1 MFKAQC
7 ERTLSL
13 MVIRWGT
20 LFCLFA
26 TGGATV
32 GYSAENASLV
42 ASQSVIYD
50 DNARLS
56 HEKKESEITLST
68 EISAGWQQQTKHI
81 SIDANYAMSYVR
93 RRLGEE
99 DNTRQVNGGGRVTWH
114 VLPSRVQWYVADS
127 ESYSVIDRKE
137 IDTDSNRSQQRSLS
151 TGSKIDIPLSPV
163 DSLSFGANYTVSRQ
177 DTSEDNGSKVRD
189 VSGSLSHRFSAI
201 RSVDLSLSTS
211 KTTFNNSDGEPET
224 VGAFVAFNALT
235 ASGSFSA
242 GLGVNR
248 LSTRSDTGS
257 YAKSKTTSNSFDIS
271 YSSSWGQSQFQ
282 VSITK
287 QLKDSISSFYDEDF
301 GVFRAIAE
309 SSGINIVDS
318 SGVVIGQINNADDL
332 AFIGIEDQSYETEDV
347 VIQTGAQITLSK
359 PIFSSVTHVT
369 LGFSYSNDE
378 LQTQKDTQKVLA
390 YDMGLSHALSEHLM
404 FNASYRIDKSEFD
417 TTNNDSADT
426 ERTDFSQQAGIGVSY
441 SLSDDINIS
450 AQVDASLRRVGREG
464 EEGSYNVSNKSVSL
478 SVSYKIK

>member
-1 MFKAQC
+1 MFKAHC

-13 MVIRWGT
+13 MVIRWST

-26 TGGATV
+26 VGGATV
-32 GYSAENASLV
+32 GFSAESVSLV
-42 ASQSVIYD
+42 ASQSVIYE

-56 HEKKESEITLST
+56 HERKESEITLST
-68 EISAGWQQQTKHI
+68 EIGAGWQQQTKHI

-93 RRLGEE
+93 RRLDDE
-99 DNTRQVNGGGRVTWH
+99 DNTRQVDGNGRVTWH
-114 VLPSRVQWYVADS
+114 VLPSRVQWYVADN
-127 ESYSVIDRKE
+127 ESYSIIDRKE
-137 IDTDSNRSQQRSLS
+137 IDTDSNRSQQRSIS
-151 TGSKIDIPLSPV
+151 TGPQINIPLSPV
-163 DSLSFGANYTVSRQ
+163 DSLSLAANYTVSRQ
-177 DTSEDNGSKVRD
+177 DTTEDNGSKVRD
-189 VSGSLSHRFSAI
+189 ASASLSHRFSTV

-211 KTTFNNSDGEPET
+211 RTSFNNSEDEPET
-224 VGAFVAFNALT
+224 IEAFIAFNAST

-242 GLGVNR
+242 GLGINR
-248 LSTRSDTGS
+248 LTTQGGADSE
-257 YAKSKTTSNSFDIS
+257 AKSKTTSNSFDIS
-271 YSSSWGQSQFQ
+271 YSSSWGESQFQ
-282 VSITK
+282 LSVSK
-287 QLKDSISSFYDEDF
+287 QLKDSISSFYDQDY
-301 GVFRAIAE
+301 GAFRAIVE
-309 SSGINIVDS
+309 SSGVDIVNS

-332 AFIGIEDQSYETEDV
+332 ALIGIEDQSYETEDV
-347 VIQTGAQITLSK
+347 VIQTGASISVSK
-359 PIFSSVTHVT
+359 PIFTPVTHVT

-390 YDMGLSHALSEHLM
+390 YDMTLSHALSEHLI

-441 SLSDDINIS
+441 SLSNDINIS